1 MKMFTL
7 FFLLLLLA
15 ATTGQLSAE
24 NTPEPSNNISYPT
37 GWQNWAAIAVTH
49 RIDNNTMRII
59 LGNDVAVRAAR
70 SGNTNPWPDNAIL
83 GKVVWK
89 EKRLEDWDEAVVPAE
104 LVHVEFMLKDTQK
117 YKEGYGW
124 GYARWLGEEQTPF
137 NKGSESCIS
146 CHTPV
151 EERDWVFTEPA
162 LFPK

>member
-146 CHTPV
+146 CHAPV